1 MFKSLVWGEKTPFLL
16 AAAEQCRLPSLF
28 EMKHPVCGA
37 SSLHSLQQG
46 PSQLNTNMCLYIRQ
60 IYMHFMTVITSLYS
74 LKQGPIR
81 LNTNMLSVY
90 YMHFTI
96 QL

>member
-16 AAAEQCRLPSLF
+16 VATEQCRLPSLF

-46 PSQLNTNMCLYIRQ
+46 PIQLNTDTYLCIRQ
-60 IYMHFMTVITSLYS
+60 IYMNFMT
-74 LKQGPIR
+74 
-81 LNTNMLSVY
+81 
-90 YMHFTI
+90 